1 MGNMNNADTIYLMG
15 LTYLLLQLRLMYK
28 DKNKKVSRSS
38 LLSQLMLI
46 SIPIAGIFMFY
57 MRVYSTL
64 IHIAMMC
71 CLGGIAI
78 FISKS
83 KI

>member
-1 MGNMNNADTIYLMG
+1 MGNMSNADTIYFMG
-15 LTYLLLQLRLMYK
+15 LLYLLFQLRLMYK

-38 LLSQLMLI
+38 LLSQLTLI

-57 MRVYSTL
+57 MSVYNTL
-64 IHIAMMC
+64 VHIAMMC

-78 FISKS
+78 IVSKL